1 MKEYQQPF
9 HSPVAGVIT
18 PGEIRTYTGGM
29 VNLTSLTPD
38 QVILEDIAHALSN
51 QCRFSGH
58 TAQFY
63 SVAEHSIL
71 CAEMVPDEMKL
82 AALLHDASEAYLVDI
97 PTPLKMMLPQYIEL
111 EAQVMRVIS
120 EKFGFAWPLPEL
132 VKLADKAM
140 LEQEWQNLMLNCNW
154 ATYTPDMARW
164 KFLRMFDKITLN
176 DK

>member
-82 AALLHDASEAYLVDI
+82 AALLHDASEA
-97 PTPLKMMLPQYIEL
+97 TALPKKL
-111 EAQVMRVIS
+111 RW
-120 EKFGFAWPLPEL
+120 FGTA
-132 VKLADKAM
+132 
-140 LEQEWQNLMLNCNW
+140 
-154 ATYTPDMARW
+154 
-164 KFLRMFDKITLN
+164 I
-176 DK
+176 